1 MKGALSAI
9 VLLTGCGSIA
19 DDYKPVR
26 TQDGSRVYSITSLYD
41 GGEGARGQAI
51 QWLDINARN
60 LCLSEYT
67 LLSEETVPIM
77 NQLGEVISS
86 RLTWEIECME
96 QSAEPPP

>member
-1 MKGALSAI
+1 MKSALSAI
-9 VLLTGCGSIA
+9 VLLAGCGSIA

-41 GGEGARGQAI
+41 GSQGAREQAI

-60 LCLSEYT
+60 LCLSEYA

-77 NQLGEVISS
+77 NRVGEVISS
-86 RLTWEIECME
+86 RLIWEIECME
-96 QSAEPPP
+96 QSAAPSP

>member
-9 VLLTGCGSIA
+9 VLLTGCASTA
-19 DDYKPVR
+19 DDYKPVSA
-26 TQDGSRVYSITSLYD
+26 QDGSRVYSITSLYD

-86 RLTWEIECME
+86 RLIWEIECRG
-96 QSAEPPP
+96 QSAPPPP

>member
-1 MKGALSAI
+1 MNGALPVI

-19 DDYKPVR
+19 DDYRPVR

-60 LCLSEYT
+60 LCLSEYA

-77 NQLGEVISS
+77 NRLGEVISS
-86 RLTWEIECME
+86 RLTWEIECRE
-96 QSAEPPP
+96 QSAAPPP